1 MSEEITVESRVGP
14 PPLSCPK
21 CDHLLPSKLGV
32 VVCLICEAKVNV
44 EHEGT
49 LRAWKEEKVSCPECS
64 RVLIAGVSKRPAHLK
79 CGQCDTYFT
88 LTEHVPRVEIQCPH
102 CERGLRM
109 KQRPGSR
116 ALNCPACNMEFN
128 VNF

>member
-1 MSEEITVESRVGP
+1 MTEEHSVESRVAP

-32 VVCLICEAKVNV
+32 VECLMCESKVKV

-49 LRAWKEEKVSCPECS
+49 LRAWREEKVSCPECS
-64 RVLIAGVSKRPAHLK
+64 RVLIAGVEKRPAHLK
-79 CGQCDTYFT
+79 CGQSDTYFT
-88 LTEHVPRVEIQCPH
+88 LSEHVPRVEIQCPH

-109 KQRPGSR
+109 KRRPGHR
-116 ALNCPACNMEFN
+116 TIACPACNEDFN
-128 VNF
+128 VEF